1 MKYCFQKIYFKGNF
15 NLISIFYIFD
25 GLFKRCIFL
34 KKITK
39 KIFTINQATAHLI
52 TYSGITNPMIV

>member
-1 MKYCFQKIYFKGNF
+1 MKYCFQQKYISKVL

-25 GLFKRCIFL
+25 GLFKEMYFS
-34 KKITK
+34 KENNK

-52 TYSGITNPMIV
+52 TYFKYY